1 MKLTTILST
10 TALIALAGAAAAD
23 DLHLINCGDG
33 DQPMSKLEAEHI
45 AAWEAR
51 TGHSVTVEFIPW
63 GQCQEK
69 ATTLA
74 ASGNPV
80 SAAYMGSRV
89 LKQLAT
95 NDMILPIPMSEEELG
110 TYAEAVISTSQFD
123 GETWGLPRAFSTK
136 ALYWNPALFEAA
148 GLDMPNGPETF
159 GQMLEA
165 AKAITEN
172 TDARGYGMAA
182 ADFDNTMHQFLNWLY
197 SNGGEVIDADGNIVF
212 NSENNVETLR
222 FYQELAKYSQEG
234 PLAYDRAKLEPLFAE
249 EQVAMYI
256 SGGWGRNRAG
266 DLDFRIAPIP
276 AGPMGEH
283 STLLITDSLVVF
295 KGTGVEEAATDL
307 VKYLTAPEQQAPFDK
322 AGGWTPIRQD
332 AFSDALIEEDA
343 SWAPFIEAVP
353 TGGPEPLM
361 EDYVA
366 MQDAINEGI
375 QGVILDE
382 LSPEEAAERIQEDL
396 EDLQ

>member
-10 TALIALAGAAAAD
+10 TALVALGSMAAAD
-23 DLHLINCGDG
+23 EVHLINCGNGDG
-33 DQPMSKLEAEHI
+33 EAAELQAEHI
-45 AAWEAR
+45 AAWEANS
-51 TGHSVTVEFIPW
+51 GHTVKVEYIPW

-74 ASGNPV
+74 ASGNAPGT
-80 SAAYMGSRV
+80 AYMGSRV
-89 LKQLAT
+89 LKQLAA
-95 NDMILPIPMSEEELG
+95 NDMIQPIPMSEEDLG
-110 TYAEAVISTSQFD
+110 TYSEAVISTAQFD

-148 GLDMPNGPETF
+148 GVDMPEGPQTF
-159 GQMLEA
+159 DDMIA
-165 AKAITEN
+165 ASKAISEN
-172 TDARGYGMAA
+172 TDAKGFGMAA

-197 SNGGEVIDADGNIVF
+197 SNGGEVIDAEGNIVF
-212 NSENNVETLR
+212 DSENNVETLR
-222 FYQELAKYSQEG
+222 FFQELAKYSQEG

-249 EQVAMYI
+249 EQVAMYV
-256 SGGWGRNRAG
+256 SGGWGRTRAG
-266 DLDFRIAPIP
+266 DVDFRIAEIP
-276 AGPMGEH
+276 AGPMGDH

-307 VKYLTAPEQQAPFDK
+307 VKYLTAPDLQAQFDE
-322 AGGWTPIRQD
+322 AGGWTPIRQND
-332 AFSDALIEEDA
+332 FSDGLIEKDA
-343 SWAPFIEAVP
+343 TWKPFIEAIP

-366 MQDAINEGI
+366 MQDVINEGI
-375 QGVILDE
+375 QGVILGE
-382 LSPEEAAERIQEDL
+382 LTPEEAAAQVQEGL